1 MDPQDELRD
10 LFGSESDD
18 EVGQLGTGGENRDT
32 AHGNGDVNNSE
43 GTNEENG
50 TSEKE
55 YVEMR
60 DLFGSEDEDEDAG
73 PLFRGEEEKNAAIDH
88 NHGGDIAVDHD
99 VGGTIPG
106 EGNEEEYGAEREETG
121 PLYIDVDL
129 YDALPPETMTVAKL
143 PNSLAIDPEP
153 FLHSTFEGC
162 EFEGPTIRWRYST
175 VNGEQVMESNA
186 RLVTWSDGSQTL
198 SVGGD
203 VFQMKTIDVGRD
215 NSYLYVRHPKL
226 LQCEAKLN
234 KKVAFN
240 PIGIGK
246 EDLKAVRKSRK
257 MSSVQRA
264 KVKQTATLVD
274 PLREREEK
282 EKAEEARIR
291 DKEKLVE
298 KQRQHMKRS
307 IMQSSYIPPRRE
319 KYLSAAF
326 LEEDDEY
333 HGIHEEEDD
342 VGDFI
347 VSDDADEDID
357 DADIQ
362 DVEDVEEPEEDIERP
377 ALEDDDVAAERLNA
391 IKTSASEGMEGGKSN
406 NNKDQGYLHDSD
418 GEENVEEQPRKKRAV
433 VLESDSD

>member
-1 MDPQDELRD
+1 MDAQDELRD
-10 LFGSESDD
+10 LFGSDSDD
-18 EVGQLGTGGENRDT
+18 EVEQLGTGGQNRDISYGH
-32 AHGNGDVNNSE
+32 AVDKDV
-43 GTNEENG
+43 GENG
-50 TSEKE
+50 AEEKE

-60 DLFGSEDEDEDAG
+60 DLFGSEDEEEDARPVG
-73 PLFRGEEEKNAAIDH
+73 RGEEGRKAAIDGVDGAELHDTGH
-88 NHGGDIAVDHD
+88 NGGI
-99 VGGTIPG
+99 
-106 EGNEEEYGAEREETG
+106 EGVEGAEREETG

-153 FLHSTFEGC
+153 FLHSTFQGC
-162 EFEGPTIRWRYST
+162 EFEGPTIRWRYSM
-175 VNGEQVMESNA
+175 VDGGQVMESNA

-226 LQCEAKLN
+226 LQCESKLS

-246 EDLKAVRKSRK
+246 EDLKTVRKSRK

-282 EKAEEARIR
+282 EKAEEARIK
-291 DKEKLVE
+291 DKEKLAE

-319 KYLSAAF
+319 NYLSAAF

-333 HGIHEEEDD
+333 YGAHDEEDD

-347 VSDDADEDID
+347 VSDDADADID
-357 DADIQ
+357 DANI
-362 DVEDVEEPEEDIERP
+362 EDVEELEEDIERP

-391 IKTSASEGMEGGKSN
+391 IKSRDSGIEGAGNLNRESRDEGHLDDSEA
-406 NNKDQGYLHDSD
+406 
-418 GEENVEEQPRKKRAV
+418 EERTEDEEQPRKKRAV